1 MLLYRII
8 LSTYTVISLLV
19 QKKLAS
25 AQAIKSPI
33 PTTNQVFGAN
43 TTLKNNFG
51 SISQI
56 ITFAFNFVVAIAG
69 VIFIIMMLVGGIQY
83 LTAAG
88 NEESLGKAKGTMIQ
102 SIVGLIVVL
111 SSWAIGTWILGSV
124 GIKSNED
131 VGGGGGGGAIDQ
143 FCALNPDNAACL

>member
-1 MLLYRII
+1 MFLYRVI
-8 LSTYTVISLLV
+8 LSAYAVISVLV
-19 QKKLAS
+19 QNKVAF
-25 AQAIKSPI
+25 AQKIESPI
-33 PTTNQVFGAN
+33 PSKEKVFETGSK
-43 TTLKNNFG
+43 LEKNFG

-88 NEESLGKAKGTMIQ
+88 NEESLGKAKATMIQ

-111 SSWAIGTWILGSV
+111 SSWAIGSWILGSV
-124 GIKSNED
+124 GITSTDN
-131 VGGGGGGGAIDQ
+131 GGGGGDEWW
-143 FCALNPDNAACL
+143 L

>member
-8 LSTYTVISLLV
+8 LSAYTVFSLLV
-19 QKKLAS
+19 QKKVAF
-25 AQAIKSPI
+25 AQAIDSPI
-33 PTTNQVFGAN
+33 PTTDEVFGGNEKLA
-43 TTLKNNFG
+43 TNFG

-102 SIVGLIVVL
+102 SIIGLIVVL
-111 SSWAIGTWILGSV
+111 STWAIGTWILGSV
-124 GIKSNED
+124 GITSTED
-131 VGGGGGGGAIDQ
+131 GGFEI
-143 FCALNPDNAACL
+143 

>member
-8 LSTYTVISLLV
+8 LAAYTVISPLI
-19 QKKLAS
+19 QKKVVF
-25 AQAIKSPI
+25 AQTIESPI
-33 PTTNQVFGAN
+33 PTTDDVFGTN
-43 TTLKNNFG
+43 SVLEKNFG
-51 SISQI
+51 SISKI

-102 SIVGLIVVL
+102 SIVGLIIVL

-124 GIKSNED
+124 GITSNENED
-131 VGGGGGGGAIDQ
+131 FNI
-143 FCALNPDNAACL
+143 